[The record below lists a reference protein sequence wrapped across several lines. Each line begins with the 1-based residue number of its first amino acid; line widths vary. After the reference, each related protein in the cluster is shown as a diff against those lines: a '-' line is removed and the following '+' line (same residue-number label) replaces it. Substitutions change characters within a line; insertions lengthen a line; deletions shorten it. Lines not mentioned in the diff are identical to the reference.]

1 MFSRFFIDRPI
12 FASVLSIVITLAGA
26 IAAMTLPLAQYPP
39 ISPPTIQVECNYPGA
54 SAQVVSETVASPIE
68 QQVNGVEDML
78 YMSSQSTSDG
88 SYSLTVTFQPG
99 VDLNLAQVL
108 VQNRVSLALPALP
121 DVVRQTGVTTKKRS
135 PDILLTVSI
144 HSPDERYD
152 QLYLSNYA
160 VMHLQDELAR
170 LPGIAEVRV
179 FGQRDYSLRVWLDP
193 DHLAAR
199 ELTVM
204 DVMNA
209 IRQQNMAVAVGQVGQ
224 PPTAIGQTRQ
234 LPLHVAGRLSEPAE
248 FDEITLRTTAD
259 GRRIRLRDVARVEMG
274 ARSHDIQNRFDSKP
288 TVGIAIFQLPDA
300 NALATA
306 DAIKEKMAELSVDFP
321 EGVEY
326 EIGYDTTPFIRES
339 LEEVTK
345 ALRDAVLLVAL
356 VVLFF
361 LQGWRPAIIP
371 LIAVPVA
378 IIGTFSAMALVG
390 FSLNNLTLFG
400 LVLAIGIVVDDAI
413 VVIEAVEQHIE
424 HGLAPRA
431 AAIRAME
438 EVAGPIIAVGF
449 VLTAVFVPCA
459 FVPGIVGQFFRQFAL
474 TIAISTILS
483 TINSLTLSPAL
494 AALLLRSRSSR
505 RDPITWLLDTLL
517 GWLFRGFNGVLRRS
531 THGYVRAVRGL
542 IRVPLLVLLVYGG
555 LVALTYW
562 GFGRLPTGFIPT
574 QDKGYLVA
582 SVQLPDSASA
592 ERTRSVIAKI
602 EKIARETPGVKNVNS
617 VAGNSFLLSA
627 YGSNFGSMFI
637 ILEPFQNRRS
647 PDLSADRILDKIKTR
662 FAKEIPEA
670 LVNVFPPPAVSG
682 LGRAGGFKIMVEDRG
697 DLGPTLLQQ
706 ETDNLVQKGNELG
719 PLTGL
724 FTVYKATSPQ
734 LFVDVDRDAC
744 LQQGVNLNDLFTT
757 LQGYLG
763 SRYVNDFNRFGR
775 TWQVIVQADQT
786 QRDAVD
792 DVRRLMV
799 RNRTGGMV
807 PLGALARVRLA
818 GGPLVLTRYNMYPA
832 SSING
837 NVASGVSTGQ
847 GIAALE
853 SLARR
858 ELPSSMSYEWTEI
871 TYLEKM
877 SSQTGMVVLVFSVVF
892 VFLVLAALYESWTL
906 PLAVILVVPLCV
918 LCSIAGVAY
927 AKMDINVFTQIGF
940 VVLIGLACKNAILI
954 VEFAKRRREI
964 GEDLSTA
971 IQDACR
977 LRLRPILMT
986 SFAFILGV
994 VPLVVATGA
1003 GAEMRRALGTAVFS
1017 GMLGVT
1023 FFGLFMTPVFYGV
1036 VDRVARWRIWEITR
1050 LAPLGRV
1057 VLDWSRLGPVRR
1069 RWRGVAPP
1077 SASQSPPIAQ
1087 SPLEAYAVTP
1097 IELDA
1102 EASVKSADGMEHG
1115 GGSSSALAT
1124 ATATTTEAE
1133 IKTKT
1138 KSEESSSVGSDQH
1151 TQDAQE

>member
-1 MFSRFFIDRPI
+1 MLSRFFIDRPI
-12 FASVLSIVITLAGA
+12 FAAVLSIVITLAGA
-26 IAAMTLPLAQYPP
+26 IAATTLPLAQYPP
-39 ISPPTIQVECNYPGA
+39 IAPPTIQVECNYPGA
-54 SAQVVSETVASPIE
+54 SAQVVSETVAAPIE

-144 HSPDERYD
+144 NSPDGRYD

-179 FGQRDYSLRVWLDP
+179 FGQRDYSMRVWLDP

-199 ELTVM
+199 QLTVG

-209 IRQQNMAVAVGQVGQ
+209 IRGQNMAVAVGQIGQ
-224 PPTAIGQTRQ
+224 PPTHDELARQ
-234 LPLHVAGRLSEPAE
+234 VPLHVEGRLAEPEE
-248 FDEITLRTTAD
+248 FGAIVLRVTPD
-259 GRRIRLRDVARVEMG
+259 RRLIRLRDVARVEMG
-274 ARSHDIQNRFDSKP
+274 ARSHDISNRFDSKP

-306 DAIKEKMAELSVDFP
+306 DEIKAKMAELSVDFP
-321 EGVEY
+321 DGVEY

-345 ALRDAVLLVAL
+345 SLRDAVLLVAL
-356 VVLFF
+356 VVLVF

-378 IIGTFSAMALVG
+378 IIGTFAAMAVAH

-431 AAIRAME
+431 AALRAME
-438 EVAGPIIAVGF
+438 EVAGPIVAVGF

-459 FVPGIVGQFFRQFAL
+459 FVSGIVGQFFRQFAL
-474 TIAISTILS
+474 TIAVSTILS

-494 AALLLRSRSSR
+494 AALLLRPRTAR
-505 RDPITWLLDTLL
+505 RDPITWILDTCL
-517 GWLFRGFNGVLRRS
+517 GWLFRILNGTLLRS
-531 THGYVRAVRGL
+531 THAYVRVVRGL

-555 LVALTYW
+555 LVALTWW
-562 GFGRLPTGFIPT
+562 GFGRLPTGFIPS

-592 ERTRSVIAKI
+592 ERTKEVIARI
-602 EKIARETPGVKNVNS
+602 ERIARETPGVKNVNS

-637 ILEPFQNRRS
+637 ILEPFQKRRS
-647 PDLSADRILDKIKTR
+647 PELSGDRILEKIRTR

-697 DLGPTLLQQ
+697 DLGPAILQQ
-706 ETDNLVQKGNELG
+706 ETDNLVMKGNEQG
-719 PLTGL
+719 SLTGL
-724 FTVYKATSPQ
+724 FTVYKSTSPQ
-734 LFVDVDRDAC
+734 LFVDVDREAC
-744 LQQGVNLNDLFTT
+744 LQQGVNLSDLFATM
-757 LQGYLG
+757 QGYLG

-775 TWQVIVQADQT
+775 TWQVIVQADQS
-786 QRDAVD
+786 QRDSIE

-799 RNRTGGMV
+799 RNRQGTMV
-807 PLGALARVRLA
+807 PLGSLARVRLT

-832 SSING
+832 AAING
-837 NVASGVSTGQ
+837 NVASGISTGQ

-853 SLARR
+853 SLAWR
-858 ELPSSMSYEWTEI
+858 ELPSSMSFEWTEI
-871 TYLEKM
+871 TYLEKL
-877 SSQTGMVVLVFSVVF
+877 SSQTGLIVFLFSVVF

-927 AKMDINVFTQIGF
+927 ANLDINVFTQIGF

-954 VEFAKRRREI
+954 VEYAKRRREI
-964 GEDLSTA
+964 GEDLATS

-1023 FFGLFMTPVFYGV
+1023 LFGLFLTPVFFCV
-1036 VDRVARWRIWEITR
+1036 IDRVSHWRIWTDWRLHGAGRHVLAWLR
-1050 LAPLGRV
+1050 LAPLWRRAVSVPATAMPAGRAPGDAAAAV
-1057 VLDWSRLGPVRR
+1057 PRGTRDGQEAEHGAENGVGEKRGPDAGTLEP
-1069 RWRGVAPP
+1069 GVA
-1077 SASQSPPIAQ
+1077 
-1087 SPLEAYAVTP
+1087 
-1097 IELDA
+1097 
-1102 EASVKSADGMEHG
+1102 
-1115 GGSSSALAT
+1115 GSC
-1124 ATATTTEAE
+1124 EVV
-1133 IKTKT
+1133 
-1138 KSEESSSVGSDQH
+1138 ESSGG
-1151 TQDAQE
+1151 AG